1 VQDVDGAATAFH
13 DAHAQLAEGASFYGD
28 LVGRLLQVAQT
39 CEGALYAASL
49 RRRDLELSLGSS
61 HDKATL
67 EASDA
72 ALARRLAHELQMGDD
87 GGDEDGD
94 GSGGSTG
101 ALPPFV
107 PPPAHD
113 FPSVPAYAPAPPTS
127 FARLDVSAAK
137 TFAARAAASA
147 VDAPPPFY
155 QAAAAAP
162 PPDAA
167 AAAADPAAI
176 SRLAD
181 MGFAKADAARA
192 LETHG
197 GNEEAALNQLLGGT

>member
-39 CEGALYAASL
+39 CEGALY
-49 RRRDLELSLGSS
+49 
-61 HDKATL
+61 
-67 EASDA
+67 A

>member
-1 VQDVDGAATAFH
+1 VDGAATAFH

-87 GGDEDGD
+87 GGDEDGG
-94 GSGGSTG
+94 GSGGSSG
-101 ALPPFV
+101 APHPFV

-113 FPSVPAYAPAPPTS
+113 FPSVPAYAPAAPPTS
-127 FARLDVSAAK
+127 FARLDVPAAK
-137 TFAARAAASA
+137 TPAARAAASA

-162 PPDAA
+162 PPYA

-192 LETHG
+192 LENHG
-197 GNEEAALNQLLGGT
+197 GNAEAALNQLLGGT